1 MEDNNQT
8 EHNQTELQTEL
19 DFLFQNSPTN
29 CIEEPEFEYSNV
41 DKKEKQTKIMTETTQ
56 SSFLVEP
63 VKKRHPKRFF
73 YNDYYEIYY
82 SNRKNRIMIRNYKTM
97 KYHNIKLSSFLLR
110 YHDGLKQDDTYET
123 RTGKTIIEYFEL
135 QLKNGNFLCDFFI
148 NENDGQLWVRIKT
161 CFAEY
166 FYDITTHFLI
176 LCCNQREY
184 EWYSLFD
191 CDYIDYFI
199 DYEVA
204 SNKAQ
209 YRILIDWI
217 HYCLKH
223 MYLISH
229 DTTN

>member
-8 EHNQTELQTEL
+8 EHQTELQTEL

-29 CIEEPEFEYSNV
+29 CIEEPEFELNIEFSNV
-41 DKKEKQTKIMTETTQ
+41 NKKENRIEIMTKTTQ
-56 SSFLVEP
+56 TNSLVEP

-97 KYHNIKLSSFLLR
+97 KYH
-110 YHDGLKQDDTYET
+110 DTYET
-123 RTGKTIIEYFEL
+123 RTGKMIIEYFEL

-166 FYDITTHFLI
+166 FYDITTHFLV
-176 LCCNQREY
+176 LCCNQGEY

-199 DYEVA
+199 DYEVT